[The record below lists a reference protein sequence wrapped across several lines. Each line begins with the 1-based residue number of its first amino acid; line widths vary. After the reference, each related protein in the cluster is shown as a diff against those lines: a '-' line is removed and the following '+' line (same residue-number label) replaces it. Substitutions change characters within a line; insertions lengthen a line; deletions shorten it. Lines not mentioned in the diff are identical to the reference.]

1 MTITDYFFPESDLL
15 FAREIALK
23 IATHY
28 PANSEIKLKTPGGKK
43 RLSGLI
49 EAVMRDVNNY
59 QSQKNMGWIRK
70 ARFGNEI
77 KWQLKEKGYSVEF
90 IDAIVNGVVTHLATL
105 SGEEYIR

>member
-1 MTITDYFFPESDLL
+1 MIITDYFFPESDLI

-28 PANSEIKLKTPGGKK
+28 PSNNEIKLKTPGGKK

-49 EAVMRDVNNY
+49 EAVMRDVTNY
-59 QSQKNMGWIRK
+59 QSNTDMGWIRK

-90 IDAIVNGVVTHLATL
+90 IDALVNGVVTHLATL
-105 SGEEYIR
+105 GSKEFKK